1 MNMLDP
7 EINRDKKNWT
17 ASEDAT
23 LVTAMEECRNED
35 GSYRLLPPSPPNAR
49 VPHRHGSWDI

>member
-17 ASEDAT
+17 AEEDAI

-35 GSYRLLPPSPPNAR
+35 GSYRSRFFPS
-49 VPHRHGSWDI
+49 